1 MGRARA
7 DHCDQ
12 RKGEVVGSHT
22 QVAAEHTHGQEA
34 GPVKVGSKRRH
45 HCIVAMVAGLGWDG
59 VGYVWGGEGASQ
71 LSCRPGLTVQSRII
85 APSHATRMPL
95 CAHALPTVFTVG
107 KRSSVHG
114 RARHSGSV
122 AGAPQQIAWE
132 ETADEAFSPV
142 PAGPLEADQ
151 PQGPLLCVD
160 GTPPHPAPL
169 GNGIRLLVG
178 RALVSSCSSIHR
190 KACDTPRV

>member
-1 MGRARA
+1 MLGRARA
-7 DHCDQ
+7 DQ

-22 QVAAEHTHGQEA
+22 QVAAEHTQGQEA

-85 APSHATRMPL
+85 APSHATRMP
-95 CAHALPTVFTVG
+95 
-107 KRSSVHG
+107 
-114 RARHSGSV
+114 SGSV

-132 ETADEAFSPV
+132 ETAYEAFSPV
-142 PAGPLEADQ
+142 PAGPLEAYQ
-151 PQGPLLCVD
+151 PQGPLLCVG

-169 GNGIRLLVG
+169 GNGIRLRVG